1 MNKTCSEMKTFHDV
15 LKNPDGNTVK
25 SNIKFHQDIF
35 DLQYSAVVSRID
47 FMSRDV
53 R

>member
-1 MNKTCSEMKTFHDV
+1 MKTFHDV

-25 SNIKFHQDIF
+25 LNILNFTKDIF
-35 DLQYSAVVSRID
+35 DLQYSAVVSHID
-47 FMSRDV
+47 FISRDI